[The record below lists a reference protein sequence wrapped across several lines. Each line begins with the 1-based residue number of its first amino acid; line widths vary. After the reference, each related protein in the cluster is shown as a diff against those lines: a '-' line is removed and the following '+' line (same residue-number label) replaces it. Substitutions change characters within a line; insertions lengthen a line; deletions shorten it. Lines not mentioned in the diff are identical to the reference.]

1 MKNFQFSN
9 YAAQQQNVLGSLR
22 EVITE
27 GEKQGFRLTKP
38 KGQPS
43 FVSISKAGHPQLIF
57 LDKEDKRVYLR
68 ISSNLDAALT
78 AGEPVNLLESPVY
91 EVELTQLERPAGTAA
106 PKMLVVGMRADV
118 GELEIVDTKKLVEM
132 FATYQKPEPAESEE

>member
-1 MKNFQFSN
+1 MKQIQFSN
-9 YAAQQQNVLGSLR
+9 YAAQQQNVLGSLKD
-22 EVITE
+22 VITE

-43 FVSISKAGHPQLIF
+43 IVAISKTGNPQLVF
-57 LDKEDKRVYLR
+57 LDKDEKRVYLR

-78 AGEPVNLLESPVY
+78 AGEPVNLLDAPVY

-106 PKMLVVGMRADV
+106 PKMLVVGMKAEA
-118 GELEIVDTKKLVEM
+118 GELEIVDTKKLAEM
-132 FATYQKPEPAESEE
+132 FATYQKPEPAGN